1 MNVVQLPLEK
11 IESNPK
17 NYRLNYQGIEKLA
30 DLIAQ
35 YGLLQNLLIW
45 EYEPGRY
52 HVKGGERRLRA
63 LRMLKERGHPVADEL
78 VHCVLLSEFT
88 VQDVVENEA
97 RKQPA
102 LWELGSRYAEM
113 YDDGGLTQTQISVR
127 CGTTPTVVSLCI
139 RLHKL
144 IHPRVRAL
152 LSKQGPDCL
161 AVNHLERLASAIG
174 PGNEPD
180 EDKQLELLE
189 RFLDDRSKPR
199 RVRNSGEL
207 RDAREILLDRARRI
221 LKMHKI
227 PLHAQPFM
235 INIQQYLLG
244 NRKKLRF

>member
-1 MNVVQLPLEK
+1 MNVVHLPLDR

-45 EYEPGRY
+45 EYEPGKY

-63 LRMLKERGHPVADEL
+63 LRVLKERGHPVADEL

-102 LWELGSRYAEM
+102 LWELGARYAEM
-113 YDDGGLTQTQISVR
+113 YDDAGLTQTQISVK
-127 CGTTPTVVSLCI
+127 CGTTPTLVSLCI
-139 RLHKL
+139 LLHKR

-161 AVNHLERLASAIG
+161 AVHHLERIAAARG
-174 PGNEPD
+174 PGEEPD

-189 RFLDDRSKPR
+189 RFLDDRTKPR
-199 RVRNSGEL
+199 RVRKSGEL
-207 RDAREILLDRARRI
+207 RSERELILDRARRI
-221 LKMHKI
+221 LKTHKV
-227 PLHAQPFM
+227 PLHAQGFM
-235 INIQQYLLG
+235 QVIQEYLLG
-244 NRKKLRF
+244 TRKKLRF